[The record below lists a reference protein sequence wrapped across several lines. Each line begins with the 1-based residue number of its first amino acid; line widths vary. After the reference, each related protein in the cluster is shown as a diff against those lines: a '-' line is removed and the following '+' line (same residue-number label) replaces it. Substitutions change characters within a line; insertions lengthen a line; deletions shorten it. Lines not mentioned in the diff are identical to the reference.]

1 VKQKIR
7 VSPELTLYSS
17 IVNRFTT
24 IVPLLFGCIIILFF
38 AQPSDAA
45 KKKEWQTGV
54 MQIRGNYTFR
64 SATLFRITYLKPAK
78 VFSKTRFSEW
88 RLRSDVD
95 VMRKFYRSQGFME
108 SNITIE
114 SMTRDTTKMK
124 VNIII
129 LVDEG
134 PRTGINNVYLKANDS
149 IFDSTIITRLSCRK
163 GSFLMSSLISN
174 DLKLIKEQLA
184 SKGFL
189 DGIAVPDVIIDS
201 SRYLADITFTV
212 LEGPQIKV
220 GSVKIDGLKKLRT
233 KFVSRELNFR
243 EGDILTSDRIRRTE
257 NNLYRTNLLNSVQI
271 DHVIDSTGNLY
282 TRGNSQV
289 TVNVKELDFFKL
301 QLGIGYIYYGE
312 GYKYYEGIR
321 GSLETS
327 YSNLF
332 RLGHQLTLKAD
343 GAFPK
348 QKADLIYR
356 TPWFFG
362 IPLQFASRL
371 YLDRMTTKNLD
382 SALIRGIELSFNYQP
397 NSHLEYLYKLDWQDQ
412 VWFKGKDY
420 TSSPQKMT
428 KIIGAEI
435 TYDNRDD
442 IVDPSRGV
450 YNIVT
455 IDFAGW
461 FDKSSNRYLKLTNDI
476 SVHWKWDGLIF
487 GSGLQL
493 GLIYAYDTTLQAIPP
508 QEQFSLGGTKILR
521 AYEQDEF
528 HIDKG
533 IKVAANLLEM
543 RFPIIWWFNGA
554 LFVDAG
560 KVWEFP
566 NQNVHVKD
574 IKWCGGPGLRIK
586 TPIAIARVDMGIK
599 FENKPFR
606 DLYRFQIDIG
616 HAF

>member
-1 VKQKIR
+1 VKQKIK
-7 VSPELTLYSS
+7 VSPELTSYSS

-24 IVPLLFGCIIILFF
+24 LPHLLLVFIVLLFI
-38 AQPSDAA
+38 ATPSDAA
-45 KKKEWQTGV
+45 KKKEWQTGE
-54 MQIRGNYTFR
+54 MQIRGNHIFR
-64 SATLFRITYLKPAK
+64 SATLFRITYLKPATI
-78 VFSKTRFSEW
+78 FSKTRFSEW
-88 RLRSDVD
+88 RLRSDTEVI
-95 VMRKFYRSQGFME
+95 RKFYRSQGFME
-108 SNITIE
+108 SNVTIE
-114 SMTRDTTKMK
+114 SLIRDTAKMK
-124 VNIII
+124 VNVVI
-129 LVDEG
+129 LVAEG
-134 PRTGINNVYLKANDS
+134 PRTGINNVYLKATDS

-163 GSFLMSSLISN
+163 GSFLISSLISA
-174 DLKLIKEQLA
+174 DLKMLKDQLA
-184 SKGFL
+184 LKGFL
-189 DGIAVPDVIIDS
+189 DGIAVPDVSIDS

-212 LEGPQIKV
+212 LEGKQVRV
-220 GSVKIDGLKKLRT
+220 GNIKIDGLKKLRT
-233 KFVSRELNFR
+233 KFVSRELNFSD
-243 EGDILTSDRIRRTE
+243 GDVLTSERIRKTE

-271 DHVIDSTGNLY
+271 DHTLDSTGTEYKN
-282 TRGNSQV
+282 GNAQV

-382 SALIRGIELSFNYQP
+382 SALIRGFELSFNYQA

-412 VWFKGKDY
+412 VWFKGKDNA
-420 TSSPQKMT
+420 SAPQKMT

-435 TYDNRDD
+435 TYDDRDD
-442 IVDPSRGV
+442 IIDPSSGV
-450 YNIVT
+450 YNLFT

-461 FDKSSNRYLKLTNDI
+461 LDKKSNRYLKITNDI
-476 SVHWKWDGLIF
+476 SFHWKWDGLIL
-487 GSGLQL
+487 GTGLQL
-493 GLIYAYDTTLQAIPP
+493 GLIYAYDTTQQVIPP
-508 QEQFSLGGTKILR
+508 QEQFSLGGTKLLR

-533 IKVAANLLEM
+533 VKVAANLLEI
-543 RFPIIWWFNGA
+543 RFPIIWWFYGA

-560 KVWEFP
+560 NVWEFP
-566 NQNVHVKD
+566 NEESYVEG

-586 TPIAIARVDMGIK
+586 TPIAIARLDMGIK
-599 FENKPFR
+599 FEDKPFK

>member
-1 VKQKIR
+1 MKLKIR
-7 VSPELTLYSS
+7 VSPELTSFLS
-17 IVNRFTT
+17 IVNRCA
-24 IVPLLFGCIIILFF
+24 IASHLLFGCIVLLFL
-38 AQPSDAA
+38 AMPSDAA
-45 KKKEWQTGV
+45 KTKEWQTGA
-54 MQIRGNYTFR
+54 MQISGNYTFR
-64 SATLFRITYLKPAK
+64 SAAIFRITYLKPARI
-78 VFSKTRFSEW
+78 FSKTRFSEW

-95 VMRKFYRSQGFME
+95 VIRKFYRSQGF
-108 SNITIE
+108 IE
-114 SMTRDTTKMK
+114 SKVTIGSLTRDTTKMK
-124 VNIII
+124 VNITI

-134 PRTGINNVYLKANDS
+134 PRTGINNVYLKAKDS
-149 IFDSTIITRLSCRK
+149 IFDSTIIARFSCRK
-163 GSFLMSSLISN
+163 GSFLISNLISS
-174 DLKLIKEQLA
+174 DLKLLKDQLA

-189 DGIAVPDVIIDS
+189 DGIAVPDVSIDS
-201 SRYLADITFTV
+201 SRYLADITYTV
-212 LEGPQIKV
+212 LEGPQVRV
-220 GSVKIDGLKKLRT
+220 GSVKINGLKKLRT
-233 KFVSRELNFR
+233 KFVSRELNFKDG
-243 EGDILTSDRIRRTE
+243 EVLTSDRIRRSE

-271 DHVIDSTGNLY
+271 DHVLDSTGTLHKN
-282 TRGNSQV
+282 GNAQV

-312 GYKYYEGIR
+312 EYKYYEGIR

-332 RLGHQLTLKAD
+332 HLGHQLTLKGD

-362 IPLQFASRL
+362 IPLQFASRF

-382 SALIRGIELSFNYQP
+382 SALIRGVELSFNYQP

-412 VWFKGKDY
+412 VWFKGKDN
-420 TSSPQKMT
+420 TSAPQKMT

-435 TYDNRDD
+435 TYDDRDD

-450 YNIVT
+450 YNLFT

-461 FDKSSNRYLKLTNDI
+461 LDKNSNRYLKLTNDI
-476 SVHWKWDGLIF
+476 SFHWKWDGLIF
-487 GSGLQL
+487 GTGLQL
-493 GLIYAYDTTLQAIPP
+493 GLIYAYDTTQQVIPP

-533 IKVAANLLEM
+533 IKVAANLLEI

-560 KVWEFP
+560 NVWEFP
-566 NQNVHVKD
+566 NKKTYVEG

-599 FENKPFR
+599 FENKPFK

>member
-1 VKQKIR
+1 
-7 VSPELTLYSS
+7 
-17 IVNRFTT
+17 
-24 IVPLLFGCIIILFF
+24 
-38 AQPSDAA
+38 
-45 KKKEWQTGV
+45 
-54 MQIRGNYTFR
+54 
-64 SATLFRITYLKPAK
+64 
-78 VFSKTRFSEW
+78 
-88 RLRSDVD
+88 
-95 VMRKFYRSQGFME
+95 
-108 SNITIE
+108 
-114 SMTRDTTKMK
+114 
-124 VNIII
+124 
-129 LVDEG
+129 
-134 PRTGINNVYLKANDS
+134 
-149 IFDSTIITRLSCRK
+149 
-163 GSFLMSSLISN
+163 
-174 DLKLIKEQLA
+174 
-184 SKGFL
+184 
-189 DGIAVPDVIIDS
+189 DGIAVPDVSIDS

-212 LEGPQIKV
+212 LEGKQVRV
-220 GSVKIDGLKKLRT
+220 GNIKIDGLKKLRT
-233 KFVSRELNFR
+233 KFVSRELNFSD
-243 EGDILTSDRIRRTE
+243 GDVLTSERIRKTE

-271 DHVIDSTGNLY
+271 DHTLDSTGTEYKN
-282 TRGNSQV
+282 GNAQV

-382 SALIRGIELSFNYQP
+382 SALIRGFELSFNYQA

-412 VWFKGKDY
+412 VWFKGKDNA
-420 TSSPQKMT
+420 SAPQKMT
-428 KIIGAEI
+428 KVIGAEI
-435 TYDNRDD
+435 TYDDRDD
-442 IVDPSRGV
+442 IIDPSSGV
-450 YNIVT
+450 YNLFT

-461 FDKSSNRYLKLTNDI
+461 LDKKSNRYLKITNDI
-476 SVHWKWDGLIF
+476 SFHWKWDGLIL
-487 GSGLQL
+487 GTGLQL
-493 GLIYAYDTTLQAIPP
+493 GLIYAYDTTQQVIPP
-508 QEQFSLGGTKILR
+508 QEQFSLGGTKLLR

-533 IKVAANLLEM
+533 VKVAANLLEI
-543 RFPIIWWFNGA
+543 RFPIIWWFYGA

-560 KVWEFP
+560 NVWEFP
-566 NQNVHVKD
+566 NEESYVEG

-586 TPIAIARVDMGIK
+586 TPIAIARLDMGIK
-599 FENKPFR
+599 FEDKPFK